1 MQRLNCELHALQGKS
16 QPGAQCRVE
25 TGQVQP
31 FVMHLGLDQISC
43 HGCAMQQL
51 YQDALCVCA
60 EVRVK
65 NTKMAGSGTDGKVAG
80 GKGGGGK
87 GSGHGLYAPYH
98 MLGVVTQQV
107 CLSDKLHR
115 HRARWMQTSTAD
127 VVR

>member
-80 GKGGGGK
+80 GKGGGQGQWAWTLCPI
-87 GSGHGLYAPYH
+87 SH
-98 MLGVVTQQV
+98 
-107 CLSDKLHR
+107 
-115 HRARWMQTSTAD
+115 ARGRDTASLPF
-127 VVR
+127 